1 MQLQMKFVFSLSLFL
16 THIHRVGAEKLAA
29 WATSKIWPN
38 IRFLLR
44 RAKNF
49 STPHT
54 QCVLKN
60 NKNEI
65 IIIIINLLLLQLE
78 ILVSF
83 NILASEFSALA
94 PVYKGKKLIDKDRL
108 NETKGHVLF
117 NPNLLD
123 AQGCVAG
130 GIFIVKYSI
139 TASPHF
145 W

>member
-1 MQLQMKFVFSLSLFL
+1 MQLQMKFVFSLSH
-16 THIHRVGAEKLAA
+16 THTYTYTHRVGAEKLAA
-29 WATSKIWPN
+29 WATSKVWPN

-49 STPHT
+49 STHT
-54 QCVLKN
+54 KWVLKN
-60 NKNEI
+60 NRNKI
-65 IIIIINLLLLQLE
+65 IIIIIIIDTTWNASFLQHTCLLTQCTCPS
-78 ILVSF
+78 VQR
-83 NILASEFSALA
+83 
-94 PVYKGKKLIDKDRL
+94 KKLIDKYRV

-123 AQGCVAG
+123 AQGCVVG

-139 TASPHF
+139 TAPPLF